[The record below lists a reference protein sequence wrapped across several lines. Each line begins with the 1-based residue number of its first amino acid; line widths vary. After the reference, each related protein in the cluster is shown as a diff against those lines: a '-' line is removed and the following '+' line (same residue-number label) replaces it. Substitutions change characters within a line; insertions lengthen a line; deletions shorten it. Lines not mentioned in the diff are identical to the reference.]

1 MSDDVRRWSEE
12 LARDPASLVF
22 LQLGETL
29 RRQGQLDIA
38 LRIAARGLER
48 HPRNADAHDLVARI
62 AVDRGELASAAAEWE
77 TVLRLDP
84 THVGALK
91 GIGFV
96 RFQEGRHADAEG
108 YLTQAAALAGAGEV
122 QAALEHVRRSSAPA
136 KVVEDDYEP
145 VALADPRRL
154 FADLLLDDG
163 QTALLLDAQGCV
175 LGGMYVDADGVDV
188 GQEIGAHLSGISDE
202 VRRAMRRLDIGE
214 WRSIVFESQVAV
226 VAMSPAAE
234 DGVLVVAAAKT
245 TPLGSLKRL
254 MERCLGRAASWLSET
269 SRAPEGN
276 T

>member
-1 MSDDVRRWSEE
+1 MSDEIRRWSEE
-12 LARDPASLVF
+12 LARDPGSLVF
-22 LQLGETL
+22 LQLGESL

-62 AVDRGELASAAAEWE
+62 AVDRGELASAMAEWE
-77 TVLRLDP
+77 AVLRLDP
-84 THVGALK
+84 NHLGALK

-96 RFQEGRHADAEG
+96 RFQEGRPADAEG
-108 YLTQAAALAGAGEV
+108 YLTRAAALGGAADV
-122 QAALEHVRRSSAPA
+122 QVALEHVRRSSAPIRA
-136 KVVEDDYEP
+136 IDDET
-145 VALADPRRL
+145 VAVTDPQRL
-154 FADLLLDDG
+154 FADLLRDVG

-202 VRRAMRRLDIGE
+202 VRRAMRRLDVGS
-214 WRSIVFESQVAV
+214 WRSIVFETQLAV
-226 VAMSPAAE
+226 VAMSPTAE

-254 MERCLGRAASWLSET
+254 LERCLERAARWLAHT
-269 SRAPEGN
+269 SRAGGGN
-276 T
+276 A